1 MSVSLPDP
9 DAGMELTPAQVAE
22 LLPAVQRGEIALI
35 DCREDDEWR
44 FNRIEGA
51 RLVPLSRFAEAAPPE
66 LPAIVYCH
74 HGMRSM
80 QVAGFL
86 SQRGFENLHN
96 LSGGIDAW
104 SREVDPKVPLY

>member
-1 MSVSLPDP
+1 MVHQLKASELKERLDRGEKLVILDVREPGEISTASLPGTLNIP
-9 DAGMELTPAQVAE
+9 M
-22 LLPAVQRGEIALI
+22 REI
-35 DCREDDEWR
+35 
-44 FNRIEGA
+44 
-51 RLVPLSRFAEAAPPE
+51 PSRFEE
-66 LPAIVYCH
+66 LPKDKELVVMCH